1 MNELSALEKTPSQNS
16 YYEDKQNIPSQKS
29 QNKSKTQRVAPRANK
44 KKQQLKMLSFP
55 FYSSILKKK
64 PEQILTAVAVRVLI
78 VDISK
83 SFLNHLLWYKSWECH
98 LTTFYSSPA
107 VVGNKIMHNAHNRT
121 NVSFQVFFSEERSSL
136 VFKHQYI
143 IETWCTFLLLQE
155 S

>member
-1 MNELSALEKTPSQNS
+1 MNELSALEKKHQNS

-29 QNKSKTQRVAPRANK
+29 QNKQKHKGSPQEQIK
-44 KKQQLKMLSFP
+44 KKQQLKMLSYP
-55 FYSSILKKK
+55 FYSSISKKN

-107 VVGNKIMHNAHNRT
+107 VLGNKIMHNAHNRT
-121 NVSFQVFFSEERSSL
+121 NVSFQVFLRRKVFS
-136 VFKHQYI
+136 I
-143 IETWCTFLLLQE
+143 
-155 S
+155 

>member
-1 MNELSALEKTPSQNS
+1 MNELPPLEKTPTKIHIMKTNKISHHRKAKTN
-16 YYEDKQNIPSQKS
+16 QKHKGWP
-29 QNKSKTQRVAPRANK
+29 QEQIKKTTTKNAFF
-44 KKQQLKMLSFP
+44 SFLL
-55 FYSSILKKK
+55 FNLKKN

-121 NVSFQVFFSEERSSL
+121 NVSFQVFFKKKGL
-136 VFKHQYI
+136 V
-143 IETWCTFLLLQE
+143 
-155 S
+155 

>member
-1 MNELSALEKTPSQNS
+1 MNELSALEKTPKIHIMKTNKISHHRKAKTN
-16 YYEDKQNIPSQKS
+16 QKHKGS
-29 QNKSKTQRVAPRANK
+29 PQEQIKNP
-44 KKQQLKMLSFP
+44 QLKMLSYP

-121 NVSFQVFFSEERSSL
+121 KVSFQVFFKKKGL
-136 VFKHQYI
+136 
-143 IETWCTFLLLQE
+143 
-155 S
+155 

>member
-1 MNELSALEKTPSQNS
+1 MNELSALEKTPTKIHIMKTNKISHHRKAKTN
-16 YYEDKQNIPSQKS
+16 QKHKGWP
-29 QNKSKTQRVAPRANK
+29 QEQIK
-44 KKQQLKMLSFP
+44 KNQQLKMLSFP

-121 NVSFQVFFSEERSSL
+121 NVSFQVFFKKKGL
-136 VFKHQYI
+136 V
-143 IETWCTFLLLQE
+143 
-155 S
+155 

>member
-1 MNELSALEKTPSQNS
+1 MNELSALEKKHQNS

-83 SFLNHLLWYKSWECH
+83 SFLNHLL
-98 LTTFYSSPA
+98 
-107 VVGNKIMHNAHNRT
+107 
-121 NVSFQVFFSEERSSL
+121 
-136 VFKHQYI
+136 
-143 IETWCTFLLLQE
+143 
-155 S
+155 

>member
-1 MNELSALEKTPSQNS
+1 MNYRHWKKTHQNS

-29 QNKSKTQRVAPRANK
+29 QNKQKHKGSPQEQIK

-83 SFLNHLLWYKSWECH
+83 SFLNHLL
-98 LTTFYSSPA
+98 
-107 VVGNKIMHNAHNRT
+107 
-121 NVSFQVFFSEERSSL
+121 
-136 VFKHQYI
+136 
-143 IETWCTFLLLQE
+143 
-155 S
+155 

>member
-1 MNELSALEKTPSQNS
+1 MNKLSALEKKHQNS

-121 NVSFQVFFSEERSSL
+121 NVSFQVFFKKKGL
-136 VFKHQYI
+136 V
-143 IETWCTFLLLQE
+143 
-155 S
+155 